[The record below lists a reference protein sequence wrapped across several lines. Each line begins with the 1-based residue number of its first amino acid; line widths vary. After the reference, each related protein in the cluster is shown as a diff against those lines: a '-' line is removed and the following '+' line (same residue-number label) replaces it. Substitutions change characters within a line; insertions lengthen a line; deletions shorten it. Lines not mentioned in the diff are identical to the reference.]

1 MKNHIKH
8 KSHHKQKYKLIKG
21 GGCDAP
27 DVVSNYINPPH
38 ESVPANHLEGTD
50 NIFSRAF
57 FGPGHPITNIE
68 TPSCHSQVQS
78 GGAGGAGAGF
88 TIDLAEQIEKV
99 PAIQRYD
106 SNAPPVLLNGNL
118 YLANSCESQCGGG
131 EKISLYK
138 VKKMTAKKSMTK
150 SKGKNHPKKKS
161 GHKKSGSTKKTKK
174 QSQSRRKHM
183 GGGEGE
189 IGNFSPDMLTR
200 DFSGKQP
207 EWNVNTI

>member
-1 MKNHIKH
+1 MKKNI

-50 NIFSRAF
+50 NIFSRVF

-68 TPSCHSQVQS
+68 TPNCHSQVQT
-78 GGAGGAGAGF
+78 GGAGSGY
-88 TIDLAEQIEKV
+88 TIDLAEQIEKI

-150 SKGKNHPKKKS
+150 SKGKNHPRKKS
-161 GHKKSGSTKKTKK
+161 GHKKSSKKTKK
-174 QSQSRRKHM
+174 QHRTQRKHM

-189 IGNFSPDMLTR
+189 DGNFSPDMLTR

-207 EWNVNTI
+207 DWNVNTI

>member
-1 MKNHIKH
+1 MK

-38 ESVPANHLEGTD
+38 VSVPANHLEGTD
-50 NIFSRAF
+50 NIFSRVF
-57 FGPGHPITNIE
+57 FGPGSPITNIE
-68 TPSCHSQVQS
+68 TPTCHSQVQS
-78 GGAGGAGAGF
+78 GGAGSGF
-88 TIDLAEQIEKV
+88 TIDLAEQIGKV
-99 PAIQRYD
+99 PAVQRYD

-138 VKKMTAKKSMTK
+138 VKKMTAKKSMSK
-150 SKGKNHPKKKS
+150 SKGKNQPKKK
-161 GHKKSGSTKKTKK
+161 GGNKKSSKKTQRK
-174 QSQSRRKHM
+174 QRSNRKHM

-189 IGNFSPDMLTR
+189 LGNFSPDMLTR